1 MFDLL
6 AIILIKTFV
15 YGVGVRLLGIF
26 TVYFTDLTNEFDGFI
41 PLILAIASM
50 IGMLGLLAF
59 GVFDVLTDSWLVLI
73 GGML

>member
-50 IGMLGLLAF
+50 I
-59 GVFDVLTDSWLVLI
+59 
-73 GGML
+73 